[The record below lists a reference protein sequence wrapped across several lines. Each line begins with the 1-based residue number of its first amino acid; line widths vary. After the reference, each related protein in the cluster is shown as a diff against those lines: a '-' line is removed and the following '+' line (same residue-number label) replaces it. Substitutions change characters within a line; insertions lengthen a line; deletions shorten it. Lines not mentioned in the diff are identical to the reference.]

1 MIGDQPMS
9 KSAVQAVEDLVYEF
23 GTEHQ
28 KLYVET
34 IVSVVAD
41 KIGDRRVSEE
51 MFDTVKEIGRKLEQL
66 GLS

>member
-1 MIGDQPMS
+1 MS
-9 KSAVQAVEDLVYEF
+9 KKSAVQAVEDLVHEF

-28 KLYVET
+28 KEYVET

-41 KIGDRRVSEE
+41 KIGNRRVSKA
-51 MFDTVKEIGRKLEQL
+51 MLDKVKEIGRKLEQL